1 MRWLS
6 GLLQD
11 VEKVAELEDS
21 DKEVDGS
28 LTPVEVLPE
37 NIRKLFTYCIALARR
52 IQELSKEAEETDS
65 RQAARELR
73 RLLKRMEVRKAVAVT
88 IMWEEIKFEFKDRFD
103 PDRPLFICKGW
114 VLCMAPAGSAEMPSF
129 LRGMMGMGE

>member
-6 GLLQD
+6 GLLQE
-11 VEKVAELEDS
+11 VEKIAELEDS
-21 DKEVDGS
+21 DKEIDGS

-37 NIRKLFTYCIALARR
+37 NIRKLFTYCFALGKR
-52 IQELSKEAEETDS
+52 IQELTKEAEETDS

-73 RLLKRMEVRKAVAVT
+73 RLLKRMEVRKMVAVT
-88 IMWEEIKFEFKDRFD
+88 IMWEEIKFEFKDRLD
-103 PDRPLFICKGW
+103 PDRSLFICKGW
-114 VLCMAPAGSAEMPSF
+114 VLCMAPAGPAEMPSF